1 MPGGGGGARVSGR
14 PSSNMTRP
22 KRRKDPQKDS
32 AQRAQRSWLRP
43 AVVVLVGVA
52 SLGAVLAALLAFGGL
67 NASDSPGPKTAAIV
81 DQLSL
86 TQPNP
91 DFAASATDLLE
102 QAGYRV
108 DYISGQEVTVD
119 FYRDLPARDY
129 SLVILRVHSGMAE
142 ETDIGTG
149 ETAKREYV
157 SLFTGEPYSQ
167 DKYVQEQ
174 IGRLG
179 KAEYY
184 EGAPPLF
191 GIGPEFIELSMRGR
205 FDGTLIV
212 MMGCDGLRSQTTG
225 QAFLDKGASA
235 FVSWS
240 RSVSASHTDAA
251 TLRLLEKLVLD
262 GLEVGDAVAQTAA
275 EEGPDPTYGAR
286 LRVLPEQP

>member
-1 MPGGGGGARVSGR
+1 
-14 PSSNMTRP
+14 MTRP
-22 KRRKDPQKDS
+22 KRKKEPQK
-32 AQRAQRSWLRP
+32 AAVRPKRGAWLGP
-43 AVVVLVGVA
+43 AAFVLTGT
-52 SLGAVLAALLAFGGL
+52 AVLGMAVATLLAFGGL
-67 NASDSPGPKTAAIV
+67 GFGDSPETKTAVIV

-91 DFAASATDLLE
+91 DFAASATDLLQ

-108 DYISGQEVTVD
+108 DYVSGEDVTVD
-119 FYRDLPARDY
+119 FYRELPTRGY
-129 SLVILRVHSGMAE
+129 GLVILRVHSGIAE

-191 GIGPEFIELSMRGR
+191 GIGPEFIEFSMRGR
-205 FDGTLIV
+205 FDDALIV

-240 RSVSASHTDAA
+240 RSVSASHTDTA
-251 TLRLLEKLVLD
+251 TLRLLEKIAIG
-262 GLEVGDAVAQTAA
+262 GLAVGDAVAQTAA